1 MLGKNIRYLRQ
12 KRGMSQRELSE
23 KLGYISGVTVYKW
36 ENGTTKPRMNAL
48 VALSRI
54 FGVSIDDLSNV
65 DLEARDRRKQTVVT
79 SARALPVLANTTRSD
94 EVTQEDY
101 DAIYFVDESV
111 RADFCM
117 RIADNSLESINLR
130 QGDVLLLERELDVCD
145 GMLCAVLV
153 KEERRVLVRFVSSQN
168 DMIMLTAGT
177 SSLAYKKEAV
187 RILGT
192 AVAVVHKVQD
202 NDSI

>member
-130 QGDVLLLERELDVCD
+130 QGDVLLLEREFDACD

-153 KEERRVLVRFVSSQN
+153 KEERRVLVRFVSSQS